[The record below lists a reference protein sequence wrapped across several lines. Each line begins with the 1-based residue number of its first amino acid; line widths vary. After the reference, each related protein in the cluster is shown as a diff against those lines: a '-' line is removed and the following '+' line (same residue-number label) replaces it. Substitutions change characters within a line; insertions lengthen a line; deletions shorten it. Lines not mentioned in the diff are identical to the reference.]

1 MMRARNHIHVLE
13 ENMSLLMEQAV
24 ANESLFQR
32 LLQLQTRLAAAES
45 LDDMLNR
52 LHRWA
57 RELGLAG
64 ATVRLFPDCWRL
76 GAPSKFTHLTLNRQ
90 AFEPIRIQRLGQAR
104 HYLGPLNGPELLV
117 VLPEAKAI
125 GSVAI
130 SLLGGDNAPGVMLFS
145 SRDAQHYQPGQ
156 GTQLLQ
162 EIAQM
167 LPGLLER
174 WIERA

>member
-1 MMRARNHIHVLE
+1 M
-13 ENMSLLMEQAV
+13 
-24 ANESLFQR
+24 
-32 LLQLQTRLAAAES
+32 
-45 LDDMLNR
+45 
-52 LHRWA
+52 
-57 RELGLAG
+57 
-64 ATVRLFPDCWRL
+64 
-76 GAPSKFTHLTLNRQ
+76 
-90 AFEPIRIQRLGQAR
+90 
-104 HYLGPLNGPELLV
+104 

-130 SLLGGDNAPGVMLFS
+130 SLLGAIMPRGDAL
-145 SRDAQHYQPGQ
+145 QQPRCAALSAWQ